1 MDVVHPPAQ
10 DHQDRFNQLPDDIL
24 MSILERVDMRTVLR
38 TSVLSTRWK
47 QLPLLLS
54 HFNLDIDEF
63 IPPDSS
69 MSADEAMK
77 SLIKLMSSLF
87 GSPQSETTINRLSLN
102 FFLFN
107 DLETSL
113 THLLNISE
121 LVCSAVDSGKVKSV
135 ELEIRTEKR
144 SELTAGDMRLRAKN
158 LVKFFDVSRS
168 LSCCLTKLF
177 LSMASFSQP
186 DLHQLI
192 ISCDQLQNLSLYS
205 CKILHTSRLKLDM
218 PNSKLC
224 TVELYSCN
232 IKTVEFLCLPK
243 LELLCCDSWSFSGAP
258 LSFGVVPC
266 LQEIHL
272 VCATLR
278 DQSGFKLTDLLRG
291 TSNVKDL
298 VLDFQGEEA
307 RKVLQTALN
316 KITTLFLHGIYVKFD
331 LLWTLVLL
339 GSAPSI
345 KIFGVKV
352 WNHACDEGTE
362 KREFFSERNVLWDA
376 AQLDGSVHY
385 KHLEKLEFGGFN
397 PIIKEHLDFV
407 RAVVERAPKLKSV
420 VLEDRE
426 PCGECE
432 AMDNPF
438 YPSTSMFPRSKDEK
452 SAVMPRK
459 TDFRTI

>member
-158 LVKFFDVSRS
+158 L
-168 LSCCLTKLF
+168 
-177 LSMASFSQP
+177 
-186 DLHQLI
+186 
-192 ISCDQLQNLSLYS
+192 
-205 CKILHTSRLKLDM
+205 
-218 PNSKLC
+218 
-224 TVELYSCN
+224 
-232 IKTVEFLCLPK
+232 
-243 LELLCCDSWSFSGAP
+243 
-258 LSFGVVPC
+258 
-266 LQEIHL
+266 EIHL

>member
-158 LVKFFDVSRS
+158 L
-168 LSCCLTKLF
+168 
-177 LSMASFSQP
+177 
-186 DLHQLI
+186 I
-192 ISCDQLQNLSLYS
+192 WI
-205 CKILHTSRLKLDM
+205 
-218 PNSKLC
+218 
-224 TVELYSCN
+224 
-232 IKTVEFLCLPK
+232 
-243 LELLCCDSWSFSGAP
+243 AP
-258 LSFGVVPC
+258 EG
-266 LQEIHL
+266 
-272 VCATLR
+272 
-278 DQSGFKLTDLLRG
+278 
-291 TSNVKDL
+291 
-298 VLDFQGEEA
+298 
-307 RKVLQTALN
+307 KVLQTALN